1 VVRFTYLG
9 AAFVAL
15 AAAALGLSVSW
26 SEGVSY
32 HLPYSSVSY
41 DVKDAKRSFAGQG
54 IKLIVGSRSPGVID
68 LHDARNVVEVTVFG
82 DPDIVRKTG
91 FQDLTH
97 TADCAVAG
105 HLALHWRA
113 NVRAIV
119 NCDLVR
125 TDARW
130 IARMDRALATL

>member
-1 VVRFTYLG
+1 VVRLTYLG
-9 AAFVAL
+9 AAFLAL

-26 SEGVSY
+26 SEGDSY
-32 HLPYSSVSY
+32 RLPYSTVSY
-41 DVKDAKRSFAGQG
+41 GVKDAKRSFAGQG
-54 IKLIVGSRSPGVID
+54 INLVVGSRSTGMVD

-82 DPDIVRKTG
+82 DPGVVRKTG

-97 TADCAVAG
+97 AADCAVAG

-119 NCDLVR
+119 NCDIVR
-125 TDARW
+125 ADGRW